1 MIKKLII
8 DNYRSFEHEE
18 IDLGPLNAFV
28 GPNNAGKSNIMAALN
43 LVLGDVWPSIRSF
56 NKKDFHNYLPGSNN
70 PIRIVVK
77 FDSPL
82 SCDNRVHGFRLTFDG
97 NDCEYLPIDDKG
109 NIMKYTSG
117 REIRVS
123 NEMKNEVA
131 LMYLGLNREASDQIK
146 VTQWTLYGKLLRYI
160 EKQIEGA
167 KRDSFHGDIKTSYD
181 SNIYPAIEALENLL
195 REHVMRQTGMDLNLH
210 LSVLDPVEIL
220 KNLRPFLK
228 EYPAGKEFDV
238 EDMGAGTQSALAV
251 AVARAY
257 AKIVKQPLVMAIEEP
272 ELYLH
277 PHGCR
282 NFYKLLR
289 ELSEDGVQV
298 IYTTHERSF
307 VGFSDFQ
314 SIHLVRKEAGKTKVC
329 SGIQKSISSSD
340 EILFASKFSD
350 EVSEVFF
357 ANKVVL
363 VESMPDKVACCLA
376 LEELKLELDKENVS
390 VIECDGN
397 ENIKPICEV
406 LSLFNI
412 PVCVL
417 LDEDPGNTRTRGI
430 ISGLKSFLGD
440 DRIFLQKP
448 NLEAMFGLPKKPNK
462 KDALIQFP
470 AWFAKHKPPDVYEEL
485 KKKLEY

>member
-1 MIKKLII
+1 VINKLII
-8 DNYRSFEHEE
+8 DNFRSFEHEE

-43 LVLGDVWPSIRSF
+43 LILGDIWPSIRSF
-56 NKKDFHNYLPGSNN
+56 TKRDFHNYLPGSSN
-70 PIRIVVK
+70 PIKIEVG
-77 FDSPL
+77 FDLPL
-82 SCDNRVHGFRLTFDG
+82 SCNDHVHGFRLTFDG
-97 NDCEYLPIDDKG
+97 NDCEYLPIDSKG

-146 VTQWTLYGKLLRYI
+146 VTQWTLYGKLLKHI
-160 EKQIEGA
+160 EKQIEST
-167 KRDSFHGDIKTSYD
+167 KRDSFHGDIKSSYD
-181 SNIYPAIEALENLL
+181 SNIYPAIQALEDLL
-195 REHVMRQTGMDLNLH
+195 REHVMRQTGLDLSLH

-228 EYPAGKEFDV
+228 ESPAAKAFDV
-238 EDMGAGTQSALAV
+238 EDMGAGTQSAMAV
-251 AVARAY
+251 AVAHAY
-257 AKIVKQPLVMAIEEP
+257 ATIVKQPLVMAIEEP

-282 NFYKLLR
+282 NFYKLLI
-289 ELSEDGVQV
+289 ELSKAGVQV

-307 VGFSDFQ
+307 VGISDFQ

-329 SGIQKSISSSD
+329 SGIQKSISSSE
-340 EILFASKFSD
+340 EILYASKFSD

-357 ANKVVL
+357 ASKVVL
-363 VESMPDKVACCLA
+363 VESVPDKIACCLA
-376 LEELKLELDKENVS
+376 LEELKLELDKENIS
-390 VIECDGN
+390 IIDCDGN
-397 ENIKPICEV
+397 ENIVPICEV

-417 LDEDPGNTRTRGI
+417 LDEDPGNAKTKAI
-430 ISGLKSFLGD
+430 ISDLKSSLGVD
-440 DRIFLQKP
+440 CVFLQKP
-448 NLEAMFGLPKKPNK
+448 NLEAMFGLMKKPNK
-462 KDALIQFP
+462 KEALVQFP
-470 AWFAKHKPPDVYEEL
+470 IWFTKHKPPDVYNEL
-485 KKKLEY
+485 KKKLKS